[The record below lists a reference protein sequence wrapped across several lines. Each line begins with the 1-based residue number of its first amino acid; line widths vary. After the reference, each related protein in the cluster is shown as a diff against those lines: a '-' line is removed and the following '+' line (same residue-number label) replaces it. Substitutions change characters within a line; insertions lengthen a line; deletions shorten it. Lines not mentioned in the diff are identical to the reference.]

1 MSVERNLLISLL
13 KLTKNG
19 AVLTETVNS
28 DAKVP
33 AITARKLLCKLQNE
47 ELVYLKDGNVEASGT
62 ARLKLA
68 IKAASLGADV
78 EQLSHLLCWQEFEEI
93 AAFALQNYGYTA
105 LNNVR
110 FKNTERKFEI
120 DVVGCKKP
128 LVLCI
133 DCKHWHHSIS
143 PSALRRIVEAQI
155 ERTKSFADSLP
166 NPKLN
171 FECTQW
177 DNAKF
182 FPIILAL
189 WPSAFKF
196 YYEVPIVP
204 VFQLQDFLNQL
215 PVYTESLKYF
225 SRSFKGLGHNF

>member
-1 MSVERNLLISLL
+1 LL
-13 KLTKNG
+13 
-19 AVLTETVNS
+19 E
-28 DAKVP
+28 
-33 AITARKLLCKLQNE
+33 KLQNE
-47 ELVYLKDGNVEASGT
+47 GLVYLKDDSVEADRV
-62 ARLKLA
+62 ARFKLA
-68 IKAASLGADV
+68 IKAASLGVDI
-78 EQLSHLLCWQEFEEI
+78 EQLSNLLCWQEFEEI
-93 AAFALQNYGYTA
+93 TAFALQNYGYTVM
-105 LNNVR
+105 NNIH

-133 DCKHWHHSIS
+133 DCKHWQHAITS
-143 PSALRRIVEAQI
+143 SALRRIVEAQI

-166 NPKLN
+166 TPKLN

-177 DNAKF
+177 GNAKF

-204 VFQLQDFLNQL
+204 VLQLQDFLNQL

-225 SRSFKGLGHNF
+225 SKRFSDLSHNF